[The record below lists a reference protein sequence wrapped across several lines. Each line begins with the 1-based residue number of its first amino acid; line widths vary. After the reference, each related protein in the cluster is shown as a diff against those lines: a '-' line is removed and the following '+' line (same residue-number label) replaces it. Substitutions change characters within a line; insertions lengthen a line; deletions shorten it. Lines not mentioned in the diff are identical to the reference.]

1 MACGRCVHECL
12 HCTVSYCI
20 VLYLFIR
27 LAVAFITISLRV
39 VVIAPRYCT
48 NHSTLI
54 LTHSCCIDT
63 DSSPTICN
71 KMVRHTSDTATATR
85 VMQVWINQTTRYNWN
100 DEILTLY
107 TVYTHVQLGVHD
119 RDDTG
124 VTITVNHITPHHGLS
139 HALPGS
145 RPSQRS
151 SRGNV
156 VGGLV
161 RHHAGSTKEGQPD
174 AGHHHHLCLLGTRQR
189 HMLGN
194 SRFTSVQ
201 KRSSSRVSR
210 TESLGEHCWLVWN
223 SFEIIDDYL
232 NYTWFDCITSALKL
246 TCEKGNVNILWKC
259 RPIAIKQ
266 WRYKYNT

>member
-1 MACGRCVHECL
+1 MPWLSSEQVPVITL
-12 HCTVSYCI
+12 HHTT
-20 VLYLFIR
+20 
-27 LAVAFITISLRV
+27 AQ
-39 VVIAPRYCT
+39 
-48 NHSTLI
+48 
-54 LTHSCCIDT
+54 
-63 DSSPTICN
+63 PT
-71 KMVRHTSDTATATR
+71 
-85 VMQVWINQTTRYNWN
+85 
-100 DEILTLY
+100 
-107 TVYTHVQLGVHD
+107 
-119 RDDTG
+119 
-124 VTITVNHITPHHGLS
+124 TPHQI

-145 RPSQRS
+145 RPCQRS

-210 TESLGEHCWLVWN
+210 TESLGKHCWLVWN
-223 SFEIIDDYL
+223 SFEIVDDYL

-246 TCEKGNVNILWKC
+246 TCEKGNVKSQQRENHVGEMFFESVDPLQLNNGDINTIHKYSIL
-259 RPIAIKQ
+259 
-266 WRYKYNT
+266 YKILTN